1 MKTQYTKIVGQIH
14 PPFYPT
20 PKDEESFDK
29 YLAKFTCLI
38 KGFVFVIAFFNIITM
53 EAVRAFNNEVTYY
66 ALKMVINRFSIEGL
80 EVSLNFS
87 IPFYFSKHFDIVKRT
102 FYQLPSGHTSFY
114 DSRCQLLHIIYKT
127 LRFF

>member
-1 MKTQYTKIVGQIH
+1 MRVTSYWNGKYFTIGQGQNFQPMKTQYTKIVGQIH

-53 EAVRAFNNEVTYY
+53 EAVRAFNNEVT
-66 ALKMVINRFSIEGL
+66 
-80 EVSLNFS
+80 
-87 IPFYFSKHFDIVKRT
+87 
-102 FYQLPSGHTSFY
+102 
-114 DSRCQLLHIIYKT
+114 
-127 LRFF
+127 